1 MVHRGLLVGAGGM
14 GKGWARNLANNEK
27 VELAGWID
35 VREGAA
41 GAAAVEQ
48 GVTVPFTGSNL
59 TNALAAVNPDFV
71 IDVTPPEVHHD
82 VTLQALAFGVP
93 VIGEKP
99 MAATMEQARAMV
111 RASEQA
117 GKLYMVSQS
126 RRYNNRARSFG
137 ELIQAHLGG
146 LGILNSDFYIG
157 AHFGGFRDE
166 MDHVLILDMAIH
178 TFDMARMLSGKNAV
192 AVTAQEFNPDWSW
205 YKGPAS
211 AQCWFEMEGG
221 LMYNYRGSWCAEGLH
236 TSWEGDWRAVGE
248 NGTALWDGT
257 GDSHTEVLKASAGF
271 HSEMSAV
278 ASQPMVGK
286 EGIEGSLE
294 DFLRA
299 LETGSTPQGECHDN
313 IQSLAMVCAAVESAI
328 RGQRVEV
335 SEVLQG

>member
-1 MVHRGLLVGAGGM
+1 M
-14 GKGWARNLANNEK
+14 GKGWAKNLASNDK
-27 VELAGWID
+27 VDLVGWID

-41 GAAAVEQ
+41 GAAATEQ
-48 GVTVPFTGSNL
+48 GLAVPYTGSKL
-59 TNALAAVNPDFV
+59 GEALIAVSPDFV

-111 RASEQA
+111 RASEEA

-126 RRYNNRARSFG
+126 RRYNNCALGFAD
-137 ELIQAHLGG
+137 LIKKHLGG

-192 AVTAQEFNPDWSW
+192 AVSAQEFNPDWSW

-236 TSWEGDWRAVGE
+236 SSWEGDWRAVGE
-248 NGTALWDGT
+248 NGTALWDGHK
-257 GDSHTEVLKASAGF
+257 DSHGEVLQESAGF
-271 HSEMSAV
+271 HSTMRAIQSEKRTAK
-278 ASQPMVGK
+278 Q
-286 EGIEGSLE
+286 GIEGSLE
-294 DFLRA
+294 DFLLA
-299 LETGSTPQGECHDN
+299 IETGCTPQGECHDN
-313 IQSLAMVCAAVESAI
+313 INSLAMVCAAVESAI

-335 SEVLQG
+335 REILEG